1 MVQIHSPRFITLQIN
16 GIRRPFISE
25 KNIQPQ
31 KAFDKYLVW
40 RLIALLAVWTAEALV
55 ALYAGIGYTILI
67 GYIVFTVFLMVP
79 VREKWLDSEF
89 GRLVYGK
96 ISRPYIEKFLRDMSR
111 SRSYKITALVTILVL
126 LAVSIYMI
134 VAFNYRLI
142 ELF

>member
-1 MVQIHSPRFITLQIN
+1 MVQIHSPRFVTLKVS
-16 GIRRPFISE
+16 GIRRPLISE

-31 KAFDKYLVW
+31 DAFDKYLVW
-40 RLIALLAVWTAEALV
+40 RLIGLLAVWTAEVLV

-79 VREKWLDSEF
+79 VREKWLDSGF

>member
-1 MVQIHSPRFITLQIN
+1 M
-16 GIRRPFISE
+16 
-25 KNIQPQ
+25 
-31 KAFDKYLVW
+31 
-40 RLIALLAVWTAEALV
+40 ALLAVWAAEALV
-55 ALYAGIGYTILI
+55 ALYSGIGYTILI

-79 VREKWLDSEF
+79 IREKWLDSEF